1 MEDYKTTF
9 KTMHEKHFSNPSKLK
24 EHFKAHFNICPKV
37 VDPIELK
44 DAPSFITKL
53 QNINNTELNTIPP
66 DID

>member
-1 MEDYKTTF
+1 
-9 KTMHEKHFSNPSKLK
+9 MHEKHFSNPSKLK
-24 EHFKAHFNICPKV
+24 EHFKAHFNICPNV